1 MKTIVTAACTAALLL
16 TAGVA
21 AAQQTTPQNA
31 PARMARVDADRDGR
45 LSQAEYLARF
55 DRMAAMDANG
65 DGVVSADER
74 RAAMQARR
82 GQQRTAA
89 FDRLDADKDG
99 VISRAEF
106 EARPDRA
113 PRARMMRRQGPR
125 RGGDLNLAQARER
138 AVQAFARMDR
148 DGDGYV
154 SADERRQSRQERRQA
169 SPAAPV
175 SQ

>member
-1 MKTIVTAACTAALLL
+1 MKIILTAASAAALLL
-16 TAGVA
+16 TAGA
-21 AAQQTTPQNA
+21 ASAQTAPTQNA
-31 PARMARVDADRDGR
+31 PTRIARVDADRDGR
-45 LSQAEYLARF
+45 LSQAEFLARF

-82 GQQRTAA
+82 AQQRAAA

-106 EARPDRA
+106 ETRPDRA
-113 PRARMMRRQGPR
+113 PRARMMRRQGP

-154 SADERRQSRQERRQA
+154 SADERRQSRQDRRQA

-175 SQ
+175 SH